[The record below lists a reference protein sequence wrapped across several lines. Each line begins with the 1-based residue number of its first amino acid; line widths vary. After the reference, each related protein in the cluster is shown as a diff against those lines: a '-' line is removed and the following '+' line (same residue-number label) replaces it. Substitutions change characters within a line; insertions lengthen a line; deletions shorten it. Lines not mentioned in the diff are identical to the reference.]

1 MNSSHKPPLGVVP
14 RQIWSETTGRYAGG
28 DPSVVTARARLLVA
42 AIGRFVDHGERPPQE
57 WQDEL
62 QERVAWLYK
71 QADSPEAAG
80 RRVQRQLTRMN
91 VSQGQNTQ
99 STGGSVVGVTGNC
112 GAGGVGGQGGH
123 GIVTVTSYPWGGG
136 SGGSK

>member
-1 MNSSHKPPLGVVP
+1 MNSSHKPPLPVVP

-28 DPSVVTARARLLVA
+28 DPSVVTARARDLVA
-42 AIGRFVDHGERPPQE
+42 AIGRFVDHGELPPQE

-91 VSQGQNTQ
+91 ASQVQNIQNTGA
-99 STGGSVVGVTGNC
+99 TVVGGGC
-112 GAGGVGGQGGH
+112 AGGIGGQGGH
-123 GIVTVTSYPWGGG
+123 GAIIVTSYPWGGG
-136 SGGSK
+136 GGSGGSK

>member
-28 DPSVVTARARLLVA
+28 DPSVVTARARDLVA
-42 AIGRFVDHGERPPQE
+42 AIGRFVDHGELPPQE

-91 VSQGQNTQ
+91 ASQGQQNIQNTRG
-99 STGGSVVGVTGNC
+99 TVVGGG
-112 GAGGVGGQGGH
+112 GAGGIGGQGGH
-123 GIVTVTSYPWGGG
+123 GAIIVTSYPWGGG
-136 SGGSK
+136 GGSGGSK